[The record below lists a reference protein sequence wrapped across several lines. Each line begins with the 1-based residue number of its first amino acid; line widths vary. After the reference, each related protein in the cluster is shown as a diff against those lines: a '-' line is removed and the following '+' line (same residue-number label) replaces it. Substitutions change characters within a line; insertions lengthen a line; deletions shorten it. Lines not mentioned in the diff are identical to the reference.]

1 MSYKA
6 RSALII
12 LILGICFDIN
22 LSSQELSFQG
32 NDIEESGAPN
42 VKPTLLTGEQLY
54 TACSGCHSISVDGA
68 HRVGPNLYGIN
79 QQPAASR
86 QGVAYSDALTATKIV
101 WDRPA
106 LIGWVLSA
114 EAMVPNTWMLYHN
127 HLSPIEAER
136 LVDHIISASD

>member
-54 TACSGCHSISVDGA
+54 TRHA
-68 HRVGPNLYGIN
+68 L
-79 QQPAASR
+79 AATVS
-86 QGVAYSDALTATKIV
+86 ALMG
-101 WDRPA
+101 R
-106 LIGWVLSA
+106 
-114 EAMVPNTWMLYHN
+114 
-127 HLSPIEAER
+127 IE
-136 LVDHIISASD
+136 